1 MENRY
6 LDVVLGELAAFF
18 EENGFKEQ
26 DGVYSNGTKA
36 LKIEY
41 DEGKS
46 VYMLL
51 VADVNEG
58 EIGEYSTASTYLF
71 TDEHNRKDA
80 VSVGI
85 DFLETARKA
94 IGAKSVRRS
103 AGETELP
110 TANSP
115 TVSVNTL
122 TAKLLAIYP
131 ELKETYKE
139 ETAAKGKFL
148 YLDFYTTYF
157 IPEIRKTLDE
167 GGKKNVKKLIDMMCE
182 LFVTGDRAVTN
193 LIVAVLAA
201 AIGKDEKRF
210 KTATERME
218 ECPHLV
224 TAVNNEIL
232 VLARN
237 KKFQKAMKF
246 EG

>member
-26 DGVYSNGTKA
+26 DGVYSNGAKA
-36 LKIEY
+36 MKIEY
-41 DEGKS
+41 DEAKS

-58 EIGEYSTASTYLF
+58 EIGAYSTASSYLF
-71 TDEHNRKDA
+71 TDEHTRKDA

-94 IGAKSVRRS
+94 IGAKAMRKS

-115 TVSVNTL
+115 TVTVSTL

-131 ELKETYKE
+131 ELKDIYKE

-148 YLDFYTTYF
+148 YLDFYTSYF
-157 IPEIRKTLDE
+157 VPEIKKTLDE
-167 GGKKNVKKLIDMMCE
+167 GGKKNVKKLLDMMCE
-182 LFVTGDRAVTN
+182 LFVTGDRTVST

-201 AIGKDEKRF
+201 AIGKDENRF

-218 ECPHLV
+218 DCPHLI

-237 KKFQKAMKF
+237 KKFRKAMKF
-246 EG
+246 ED

>member
-94 IGAKSVRRS
+94 IGAKGVRRS

>member
-26 DGVYSNGTKA
+26 DGAYSNGTKA

-94 IGAKSVRRS
+94 IGAKGVRRS

-110 TANSP
+110 TANTP
-115 TVSVNTL
+115 TISVNTL

-131 ELKETYKE
+131 EFKETYKE

>member
-167 GGKKNVKKLIDMMCE
+167 GGKKNVKKLIDMLCE

-237 KKFQKAMKF
+237 KKFQEAMKF